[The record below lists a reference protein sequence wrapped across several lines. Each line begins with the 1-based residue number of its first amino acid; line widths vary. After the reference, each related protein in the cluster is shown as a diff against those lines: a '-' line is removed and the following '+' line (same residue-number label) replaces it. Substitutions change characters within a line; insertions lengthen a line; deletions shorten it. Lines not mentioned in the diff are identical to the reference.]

1 MQLLIIEK
9 NEDKIP
15 YSMERVCGGGV
26 FFFPKKVFSN
36 NRSLSLQK

>member
-15 YSMERVCGGGV
+15 YSMERVCGV
-26 FFFPKKVFSN
+26 LFCFFFFPKKSV
-36 NRSLSLQK
+36 Q

>member
-15 YSMERVCGGGV
+15 YSMERVCGGV
-26 FFFPKKVFSN
+26 FFFSKKSV
-36 NRSLSLQK
+36 Q